1 MSDYSNKRKYKKK
14 RAKELIRKKRQARR
28 SEATKTKNQE
38 KKVIEKIQWQNR
50 SRITPIKKQED

>member
-14 RAKELIRKKRQARR
+14 RAKELARKKKQARR
-28 SEATKTKNQE
+28 SKATKTENRE

-50 SRITPIKKQED
+50 SRLSPIRKED